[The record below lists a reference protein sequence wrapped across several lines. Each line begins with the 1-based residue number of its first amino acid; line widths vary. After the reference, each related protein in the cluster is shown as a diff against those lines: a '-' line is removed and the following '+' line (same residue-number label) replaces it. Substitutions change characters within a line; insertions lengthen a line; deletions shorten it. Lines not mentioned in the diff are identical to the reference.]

1 MNAPRSSSGRAF
13 KRMAPWLGAVAMLQG
28 VHLAAVATSLQD
40 APRLALA
47 GDVAGWTV
55 GLLAVAGTAAAALSF
70 GAGDYL
76 RRVWGLLTA
85 GAALSLIS
93 TALRSYWMHAVPD
106 VPFTESPLLPV
117 RMGVVVLANVCT
129 PFALVLLARTYKQ
142 SGLQPPPSPR
152 ASLLWAVAAVAALAV
167 GGPALVAAVG
177 NLGQGFAATCTA
189 VIALASTLADMTTI
203 LLVAPILRVAYMLRG
218 GRLAWVWWTMGMSG
232 AVWLFYDAREWLAPL
247 LPGSPTEAVELL
259 RTLRTSGLAMLGLAG
274 WLQRSALVSSQRQS
288 SPGVVIPTA

>member
-13 KRMAPWLGAVAMLQG
+13 KRMAPWLGAVVVLQL
-28 VHLAAVATSLQD
+28 VHLAAVATSFQD
-40 APRLALA
+40 APRLALV

-85 GAALSLIS
+85 GAVLSLVS

-129 PFALVLLARTYKQ
+129 TFALVLLSRTYKQ
-142 SGLQPPPSPR
+142 SGLQPPPSSR

-167 GGPALVAAVG
+167 GGPALVTAVG
-177 NLGQGFAATCTA
+177 HLGQGFAATCTA

-218 GRLAWVWWTMGMSG
+218 GRLAWVWWAMGVSG

-247 LPGSPTEAVELL
+247 LPGNPAEAVELL

-274 WLQRSALVSSQRQS
+274 WLQRSALMSAQRQS
-288 SPGVVIPTA
+288 SPGVVVPTA

>member
-13 KRMAPWLGAVAMLQG
+13 KRMAPWLGAVVVLQL
-28 VHLAAVATSLQD
+28 VHLAAVATSFQD
-40 APRLALA
+40 APRLALV

-70 GAGDYL
+70 GSGDYL

-85 GAALSLIS
+85 GAVLSLVS

-129 PFALVLLARTYKQ
+129 TFALVLLSRTYKQ
-142 SGLQPPPSPR
+142 SGLQPPPSSR

-167 GGPALVAAVG
+167 GGPALVTAVG
-177 NLGQGFAATCTA
+177 HLGQGFAATCTA

-218 GRLAWVWWTMGMSG
+218 GRLAWVWWAMGVSG

-247 LPGSPTEAVELL
+247 LPGNPAEAVELL

-274 WLQRSALVSSQRQS
+274 WLQRSALMSAQRQS
-288 SPGVVIPTA
+288 SPGVVVPTA